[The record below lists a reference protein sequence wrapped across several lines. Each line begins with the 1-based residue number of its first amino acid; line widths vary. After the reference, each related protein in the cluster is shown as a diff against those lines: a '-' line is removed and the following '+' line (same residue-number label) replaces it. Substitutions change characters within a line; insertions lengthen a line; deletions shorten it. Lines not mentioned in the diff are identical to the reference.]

1 MLEEYVVWLLA
12 WSSREYTMVL
22 IWISGKYGMEF
33 VQDSDR
39 GGPREHSIEIL
50 GFTKGV

>member
-1 MLEEYVVWLLA
+1 MGFNSGFKGLKWLL
-12 WSSREYTMVL
+12 
-22 IWISGKYGMEF
+22 GKYGMGF

-39 GGPREHSIEIL
+39 GGPREHSSEIV

>member
-1 MLEEYVVWLLA
+1 MVASLIHMMLLK
-12 WSSREYTMVL
+12 
-22 IWISGKYGMEF
+22 WILGKYGMGF

-39 GGPREHSIEIL
+39 GGPREHSSEIL